1 MRPPITASLPPSD
14 TGSHAPAPKDD
25 ARPNTRA
32 GLDRAQGERPAARQ
46 KQAAPLLLEPQLRRS
61 EVHPLRG
68 GPGRI
73 VRRGPDGSYETA
85 EPPPTA

>member
-46 KQAAPLLLEPQLRRS
+46 KQVAPLLLEPLSTSDLEAVLVLRS
-61 EVHPLRG
+61 AS
-68 GPGRI
+68 
-73 VRRGPDGSYETA
+73 D
-85 EPPPTA
+85 